1 MRDSTVKVQ
10 VQKVENKHGV
20 MRDISHDG
28 SIHNKSEL
36 TVFKIDSS
44 NNVITNR
51 NKKKVTPDRKKS
63 QFAVLPIN

>member
-44 NNVITNR
+44 NNVITDR
-51 NKKKVTPDRKKS
+51 KKVSPDRKKS

>member
-1 MRDSTVKVQ
+1 LRDSTVKVQ

-44 NNVITNR
+44 NNVITDR
-51 NKKKVTPDRKKS
+51 KKVSPDRKKS

>member
-36 TVFKIDSS
+36 TLFKVDSS
-44 NNVITNR
+44 NNVITDR
-51 NKKKVTPDRKKS
+51 KKVSPDRKKS

>member
-1 MRDSTVKVQ
+1 LRDSTVKVQ

-36 TVFKIDSS
+36 TLFKIDSS
-44 NNVITNR
+44 NNVITDR
-51 NKKKVTPDRKKS
+51 KKVSPDRKKS